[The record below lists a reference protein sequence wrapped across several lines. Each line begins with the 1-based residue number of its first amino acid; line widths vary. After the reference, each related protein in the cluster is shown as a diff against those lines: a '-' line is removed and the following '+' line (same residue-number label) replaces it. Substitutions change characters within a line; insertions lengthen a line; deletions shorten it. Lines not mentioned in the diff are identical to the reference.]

1 MQMRMKQFGTIL
13 LGLGMMLALS
23 CSKEEDYIATS
34 QQNIDAITP
43 YGIFEGEWQMSKYGR
58 DIAGEIKVD
67 ADQIIFD
74 VPVDY
79 LLYRLGLVNED
90 SKSAY
95 PNEPFFTTT
104 SDYTYYNTTQVMR
117 YSELGFSAT
126 SIYIKNESID
136 NQTMPSGNNALSFY
150 VKADDVDST
159 ISLVGIKEQPTGV
172 FDNITGQWQLA
183 IPIDEVTIFN
193 RKTTVQYTIV
203 MLDEDAPDK
212 SAWLLVFKGYRKK

>member
-1 MQMRMKQFGTIL
+1 MKRLGLIL
-13 LGLGMMLALS
+13 LCMSMMLALS
-23 CSKEEDYIATS
+23 CSKEEDYTATS
-34 QQNIDAITP
+34 QQNIEATTP
-43 YGIFEGEWQMSKYGR
+43 YGIFEGAWQMSKYGR

-104 SDYTYYNTTQVMR
+104 SGYTYYNTTQVMR
-117 YSELGFSAT
+117 YSVLGFSAS

-136 NQTMPSGNNALSFY
+136 NQTRPSRNNALSFY
-150 VKADDVDST
+150 VKADDVDYS

-183 IPIDEVTIFN
+183 IPIDKVTIFN
-193 RKTTVQYTIV
+193 RKTAVLTTIL
-203 MLDEDAPDK
+203 MLDEDTPDK

>member
-1 MQMRMKQFGTIL
+1 
-13 LGLGMMLALS
+13 MMLALS
-23 CSKEEDYIATS
+23 CSKEEDYTPTS
-34 QQNIDAITP
+34 QENIEATTP
-43 YGIFEGEWQMSKYGR
+43 YGIFEGAWQMSKYGR

-90 SKSAY
+90 SKSTY

-104 SDYTYYNTTQVMR
+104 SGYTYYNTTQVMR
-117 YSELGFSAT
+117 YSVLGFSAS

-136 NQTMPSGNNALSFY
+136 NQTRPSRNNALSFY
-150 VKADDVDST
+150 VKADDVDYS

-183 IPIDEVTIFN
+183 IPIDKVTIFN
-193 RKTTVQYTIV
+193 RKTAVLTTIL
-203 MLDEDAPDK
+203 MLDEDTPDK
-212 SAWLLVFKGYRKK
+212 SAWLLVFKGFRKTL

>member
-1 MQMRMKQFGTIL
+1 MKRLGLIL
-13 LGLGMMLALS
+13 LCMSMMLALS
-23 CSKEEDYIATS
+23 CSKEEDYTATS
-34 QQNIDAITP
+34 QQNIEATTP
-43 YGIFEGEWQMSKYGR
+43 YGIFEGAWQMSKYGR

-90 SKSAY
+90 SKSTY

-104 SDYTYYNTTQVMR
+104 SGYTYYNTTQVMR
-117 YSELGFSAT
+117 YSVLGFSAS

-136 NQTMPSGNNALSFY
+136 NQTMPSRNNALSFY
-150 VKADDVDST
+150 VKADDVDYS

-183 IPIDEVTIFN
+183 IPIDKVTIFN
-193 RKTTVQYTIV
+193 RKTAVLTTIL
-203 MLDEDAPDK
+203 MLDEDTPDK